1 MNKKLKK
8 TIKLVITIAIPGL
21 FIYFLI
27 IAPYIEF
34 KSNEKILSD
43 AAKRYYEINS
53 DKLPTGKRVST
64 VTLKKLFD
72 EAYIKKDIYA
82 PYTNKICSI
91 EQSWVKV
98 VQKEAGEYDYI
109 TYLECGVF
117 KSSTDNAGPVIKLKG
132 GNEVTINLGE
142 EYKEPGI
149 ESVKDNKD
157 GNIAVKEVIIDSS
170 EIDTNNVGT
179 YKVTYTALDSL
190 KNKTKI
196 TRTVNVVQKLNKTVK
211 DATNQT
217 GLYKGQV
224 NNNYILF
231 SGMLFRIVSLD
242 NDNVKIVTEKDISSV
257 NYDGIN
263 DWLNYFYDH
272 IADSSKKLIVKNKY
286 CSNKIETEDINTN
299 TECTKMTENKSVHIL
314 SNKDIN
320 ESRDETGDSYL
331 FSDTINW
338 ISNEYSDEYAWAT
351 KYDFIPYQ
359 SSTQFYGFSKSYNF
373 SVRPVLTIK
382 GDTLIV
388 SGDGTENN
396 PYTIGDLTKGKS
408 DEYISTRVSGEY
420 IIYSG
425 HLWRI
430 IETSN
435 DEYTKVIAEKP
446 IDLLENSLIKY
457 ETEDAEKIYNPTQ
470 KGNIGYTI
478 NQKTSDTISEELF
491 ATKEISVPIYKAE
504 ALYGKETETKK
515 YKVKFS
521 APNMYELFSGV
532 QDNTGKGYWLIN
544 SSKEEFRKYVVSNLG
559 IVMYEKLVDHYETYI
574 RPVGYLD
581 RRVKIVSGTG
591 TKQDPYKISK

>member
-8 TIKLVITIAIPGL
+8 TIKLVITIAIPCL

-91 EQSWVKV
+91 EESWVKV

-117 KSSTDNAGPVIKLKG
+117 KSSTDNEGPIIKLKG

-142 EYKEPGI
+142 KYKEPGI

-217 GLYKGQV
+217 
-224 NNNYILF
+224 
-231 SGMLFRIVSLD
+231 
-242 NDNVKIVTEKDISSV
+242 
-257 NYDGIN
+257 
-263 DWLNYFYDH
+263 
-272 IADSSKKLIVKNKY
+272 
-286 CSNKIETEDINTN
+286 
-299 TECTKMTENKSVHIL
+299 
-314 SNKDIN
+314 
-320 ESRDETGDSYL
+320 
-331 FSDTINW
+331 
-338 ISNEYSDEYAWAT
+338 
-351 KYDFIPYQ
+351 
-359 SSTQFYGFSKSYNF
+359 
-373 SVRPVLTIK
+373 
-382 GDTLIV
+382 
-388 SGDGTENN
+388 
-396 PYTIGDLTKGKS
+396 
-408 DEYISTRVSGEY
+408 
-420 IIYSG
+420 
-425 HLWRI
+425 
-430 IETSN
+430 
-435 DEYTKVIAEKP
+435 
-446 IDLLENSLIKY
+446 
-457 ETEDAEKIYNPTQ
+457 
-470 KGNIGYTI
+470 
-478 NQKTSDTISEELF
+478 
-491 ATKEISVPIYKAE
+491 
-504 ALYGKETETKK
+504 
-515 YKVKFS
+515 
-521 APNMYELFSGV
+521 
-532 QDNTGKGYWLIN
+532 
-544 SSKEEFRKYVVSNLG
+544 
-559 IVMYEKLVDHYETYI
+559 
-574 RPVGYLD
+574 
-581 RRVKIVSGTG
+581 
-591 TKQDPYKISK
+591 